1 MIVCD
6 HIKALANFYSATWW
20 KRAIELAN
28 REKHFVLVVVQI
40 LIAIGDGNKKK
51 IENKTEIG
59 KKNCFSKVINRLC
72 DKLLIEFLFS
82 CKFFC
87 SRVVNW
93 IQEFFMFKTFLLKN
107 VNICNFTFKPK
118 NGTFSTRKK
127 TLQL

>member
-1 MIVCD
+1 MR
-6 HIKALANFYSATWW
+6 W

-28 REKHFVLVVVQI
+28 REKRFVLVVVQI

-82 CKFFC
+82 CKFFAVVWSIKFKNFSC
-87 SRVVNW
+87 SRLS
-93 IQEFFMFKTFLLKN
+93 F
-107 VNICNFTFKPK
+107 
-118 NGTFSTRKK
+118 
-127 TLQL
+127 